1 LFIQSE
7 LNEYLIK
14 KYLDIIVLRM
24 LMIYPKH
31 GYAILAEIHK
41 NFGVLL
47 SPGLLYPLLYEFEV
61 KGWVETIVDNRKK
74 VYRLTVKGVKKTEQ
88 LKSFYMKSFKQL
100 TKFMG

>member
-1 LFIQSE
+1 
-7 LNEYLIK
+7 
-14 KYLDIIVLRM
+14 M
-24 LMIYPKH
+24 LLSYPQH

-47 SPGLLYPLLYEFEV
+47 SPGLLYPLLYEFEA
-61 KGWVETIVDNRKK
+61 KGWVETIDDNRKK

-100 TKFMG
+100 IKFMG